1 MRRDAVLHESN
12 AFRPAPKGWLET
24 MLPMHHSRQDIGKQT
39 GSTLPLPM
47 RTEFRVPG
55 LLKKAAEKFAAVQY
69 TQFLIH
75 MCAVRFHRIFADD
88 QGGGNL
94 PIALAA
100 QEEFAQAV
108 GFPSMRLKS

>member
-1 MRRDAVLHESN
+1 MRAYSTDLKERLVRAVADDQPMRDA
-12 AFRPAPKGWLET
+12 ARRF
-24 MLPMHHSRQDIGKQT
+24 GKQA

-55 LLKKAAEKFAAVQY
+55 LLKKTAEQFAAVPY
-69 TQFLIH
+69 IQFLIH

-88 QGGGNL
+88 QGRGNL

-100 QEEFAQAV
+100 QEEFAHLALLP
-108 GFPSMRLKS
+108 GEWPGNWHL